1 MSENRLK
8 VFSDEEILTMY
19 QVFYDCDTVPCGL
32 HKTFNKLLKE
42 FGDENIIRIGRKNR
56 WN

>member
-32 HKTFNKLLKE
+32 HKTFNKLLEE
-42 FGDENIIRIGRKNR
+42 FGDENILRIGRENR